1 MFFRFFLGFVFL
13 PSILVAQ
20 AQQSA
25 NNVEDLT
32 SLIDTV
38 HVAFRAGEGAQK
50 SSFTCYA
57 LKKPVTGT
65 FHRTLP
71 ESLAEIP
78 GIQVQKTNHGGGSP
92 YLRGVTGNQILTLVD
107 GIRMN
112 NSTFRYGPNQY
123 LNTLDGFAISQVDLA
138 LGTGSVQYGSDAI
151 GGALV
156 VYYRRPEFSSSV
168 SNSALDKFKVTKV
181 GGITRFMSPTI
192 EGSQRLYLDAAS
204 NKVAVTAGITF
215 RHFGDLVG
223 GGNVG
228 RQNPTG
234 YEEFNGDLKLRLKA
248 NKGEWEFAYQSN
260 QQFNVPV
267 YHKVALENFEINHMD
282 LQARNLAYARRFL
295 ELSNRTNLKFTT
307 GVIHTLEER
316 SARKNLS
323 MTTSNEKDEVNTGF
337 FLTELNHRFR
347 KIWLINSG
355 YEAYY
360 DKVGSSRILTN
371 VSSGAQE
378 LKRGLYPDNSMML
391 QQGFFLMA
399 KGDFKWVDITLG
411 SRFQST
417 QTEVSEKDL
426 GLIRDH
432 NWALV
437 HTLGLSAA
445 ISHNPENILSKL
457 RLFANYSG
465 SFRAPNID
473 DLGTLGIVDFRYEVP
488 QFDLKPEYS
497 HNHELG
503 IKWNSDLIKFNFSVY
518 QNYLYN
524 VIARVKVGT
533 DSIQG
538 YQVYKKENVER
549 AIIQGAECYTEIS
562 ISSSF
567 RMKAGY
573 SYTIGDNLTKVE
585 PMRRIPPINGLIQM
599 NYLYGK
605 KQQNRIF
612 IRYLASSFQRRL
624 AAGDISDNRIGTHG
638 TAGFIQLDFGL
649 EFLLNNVRIATG
661 VQNISNEI
669 VKVHGSGVL
678 MPGRSISLVI
688 QF

>member
-1 MFFRFFLGFVFL
+1 MFFRFFLGFIFL
-13 PSILVAQ
+13 PSVLVAQ
-20 AQQSA
+20 DQRSA
-25 NNVEDLT
+25 ENVQDLI

-38 HVAFRAGEGAQK
+38 HVAFRAGEGAH
-50 SSFTCYA
+50 SSSYTCYA

-92 YLRGVTGNQILTLVD
+92 YFRGLTGNQILTLVD
-107 GIRMN
+107 GIRLN
-112 NSTFRYGPNQY
+112 NSTYRYGPNQY

-151 GGALV
+151 GGALI
-156 VYYRRPEFSSSV
+156 VYYRRPEFTGSV
-168 SNSALDKFKVTKV
+168 SNSHPEKFKVTKV
-181 GGITRFMSPTI
+181 GSITRLMSPTL
-192 EGSQRLYLDAAS
+192 EGSQRLYLDAAN
-204 NKVAVTAGITF
+204 NKVAFTAGITF
-215 RHFGDLVG
+215 RHLGDVVG
-223 GGNVG
+223 GGNTG
-228 RQNPTG
+228 RQIPTG
-234 YEEFNGDLKLRLKA
+234 YDEVNGDLRLRLKA

-267 YHKVALENFEINHMD
+267 YHKVALENFETNQMD
-282 LQARNLAYARRFL
+282 IQARNLAYARRFL
-295 ELSNRTNLKFTT
+295 ELGNRTNLKFTT
-307 GVIHTLEER
+307 GIIHTLEER
-316 SARKNLS
+316 SAKKNLS
-323 MTTSNEKDEVNTGF
+323 MTTSFEKDEVNTRF
-337 FLTELNHRFR
+337 FLTEFNHRFR
-347 KIWLINSG
+347 KFWLINSG

-378 LKRGLYPDNSMML
+378 FKRGLYPDNSRML
-391 QQGFFLMA
+391 QQGVYLMA
-399 KGDFKWVDITLG
+399 KGDFKWVDMTLG

-417 QTEVSEKDL
+417 QTEISEKEL
-426 GLIRDH
+426 GLIRDR

-437 HTLGLSAA
+437 HTIGISSA
-445 ISHNPENILSKL
+445 ISRNPLNMLSKL

-473 DLGTLGIVDFRYEVP
+473 DLGTLGIVDFRYEIP

-497 HNHELG
+497 NNHEVG
-503 IKWNSDLIKFNFSVY
+503 FKWSSDFIKFNFSVY

-524 VIARVKVGT
+524 VIARVKVAT

-562 ISSSF
+562 ISSNF
-567 RMKAGY
+567 RIKAGY
-573 SYTIGDNLTKVE
+573 IYTIGDNLTRVE
-585 PMRRIPPINGLIQM
+585 PMRRISPENGLIQL

-605 KQQNRIF
+605 QRQNRVF
-612 IRYLASSFQRRL
+612 MRYMASNFQRRL
-624 AAGDISDNRIGTHG
+624 AAGDISDNRIGTNG

-649 EFLLNNVRIATG
+649 EFFLNNVRIATG
-661 VQNISNEI
+661 MQNISNEI
-669 VKVHGSGVL
+669 VKVHGSGIL
-678 MPGRSISLVI
+678 MPGRSVNLII

>member
-1 MFFRFFLGFVFL
+1 MFSRFFLGFFFL
-13 PSILVAQ
+13 PAVAVAQ
-20 AQQSA
+20 NSKGLSD
-25 NNVEDLT
+25 ET

-38 HVAFRAGEGAQK
+38 YVAFRAGEGSQK
-50 SSFTCYA
+50 SSYTCYG

-123 LNTLDGFAISQVDLA
+123 LNTLDGFAVSHIDLA
-138 LGTGSVQYGSDAI
+138 LGTGSVQYGSDAM
-151 GGALV
+151 GGVLSV
-156 VYYRRPEFSSSV
+156 NYRRPEFSGSV
-168 SNSALDKFKVTKV
+168 TNSALDKFKVTKV
-181 GGITRFMSPTI
+181 GGITRLMSPTL
-192 EGSQRLYLDAAS
+192 EGSQRIYLDAAS
-204 NKVAVTAGITF
+204 NKVAVTAGLTF

-228 RQNPTG
+228 RQIPTG

-248 NKGEWEFAYQSN
+248 NKGEWEFAYQTN

-267 YHKVALENFEINHMD
+267 YHKVALENFEINQMD
-282 LQARNLAYARRFL
+282 IQARNLAYARRHL
-295 ELSNRTNLKFTT
+295 AYGSSTSMKFIT
-307 GVIHTLEER
+307 GIINTLEAW
-316 SARKNLS
+316 SSRKNS
-323 MTTSNEKDEVNTGF
+323 SIITTNEEDVVNTGF
-337 FLTELNHRFR
+337 FLAELNHRYR
-347 KIWLINSG
+347 KFWIINSG

-360 DKVGSSRILTN
+360 DRVGSSRVLNNST
-371 VSSGAQE
+371 SGTHE
-378 LKRGLYPDNSMML
+378 FKRGLYPDDSKMFYH
-391 QQGFFLMA
+391 GFYLMA
-399 KGDFKWVDITLG
+399 KGNFKWFDITLG

-417 QTEVSEKDL
+417 QTEIFDKDL
-426 GLIRDH
+426 GLIRD
-432 NWALV
+432 NNRAIV
-437 HTLGLSAA
+437 NTLGLSTVV
-445 ISHNPENILSKL
+445 SKNQMNLLSKL
-457 RLFANYSG
+457 RVFANYSG
-465 SFRAPNID
+465 GFRAPNID

-497 HNHELG
+497 NNHEVG
-503 IKWNSDLIKFNFSVY
+503 IKWSSDLIKINVSVY

-524 VIARVKVGT
+524 VISRVKEGT

-538 YQVYKKENVER
+538 YQVYKKENIER

-562 ISSSF
+562 ISSNF
-567 RMKAGY
+567 YLKAGY
-573 SYTIGDNLTKVE
+573 SYTLGNNLTRFE
-585 PMRRIPPINGLIQM
+585 PMRRIPPANGLIQL

-605 KQQNRIF
+605 HRQNRVF
-612 IRYLASSFQRRL
+612 MRYVASNYQRRL

-649 EFLLNNVRIATG
+649 EFLYNNVRIATG

-669 VKVHGSGVL
+669 VKVHGSGVV
-678 MPGRSISLVI
+678 MPGRSINLMF